1 MVSISKTFP
10 VRSILFWGFL
20 QISVWFVLA
29 LVLIAL
35 LFGIG
40 HNLTSVENWIYIHC
54 WEVILSVKIIT
65 LIIWMKWRSL
75 SFKDL
80 FQDRFASNLE
90 HKGLSL
96 VILFSFIFFSFVYL
110 SGDFISMRKVLTLEG
125 VLAVIAKIS
134 FYLIDFLVL
143 TTFYE
148 QIRDTKI
155 TRRLL
160 TVFLVSLYCVSLHLL
175 VLSVAHS
182 VDLFYLSNI
191 LFSFS
196 LVFLLKYPKSV
207 GIYFHLIISVPFN
220 LLTQHFSEPYM
231 PWVELTHYIS
241 EPEYF
246 TVLFFLFLA
255 YTALSKGLLSDTG
268 E

>member
-1 MVSISKTFP
+1 MVSIRKAFP

-20 QISVWFVLA
+20 QISVWFILA
-29 LVLIAL
+29 LFLIAL

-54 WEVILSVKIIT
+54 WEVILSVKIIA
-65 LIIWMKWRSL
+65 LLIWMKWRSL
-75 SFKDL
+75 SFRDLIKDDYADSL
-80 FQDRFASNLE
+80 DQR
-90 HKGLSL
+90 GLSII
-96 VILFSFIFFSFVYL
+96 VLFSIVFLSLVYL
-110 SGDFISMRKVLTLEG
+110 SGDFVSMRKILTLEG
-125 VLAVIAKIS
+125 FLAVIAKIS
-134 FYLIDFLVL
+134 FYLVDFLVF

-148 QIRDTKI
+148 QIRETKV

-160 TVFLVSLYCVSLHLL
+160 TVFLVSLYCVSIHLL

-196 LVFLLKYPKSV
+196 LVFLLKYPKIV
-207 GIYFHLIISVPFN
+207 GVYFLLLISVPFN
-220 LLTQHFSEPYM
+220 LMTQHFNEPYM
-231 PWVELTHYIS
+231 PWIELTHYIS

-246 TVLFFLFLA
+246 TVLFFLFLS
-255 YTALSKGLLSDTG
+255 YTALSKGLLSDVG